1 MDNTFDKNEVLRRL
15 YEKAKNIGAELKIN
29 NPEKLHTDRRDV
41 LWYGGEIARV
51 NHKGYSFILN
61 AEGNV
66 VANLS
71 SIGETA
77 DTDIYERVSDT
88 DNRGEFFD
96 IMFPHIDN
104 DATLRALQEG
114 GALHIPVENPLTGQ
128 IEARPYELVIINNN
142 WWEIEVLDSNG
153 RFYNPEWICETDNWD
168 DAIEELID
176 GVTELVERLEK
187 KRNAKILCENIVW
200 DIEDDDTNIDSLP
213 DSVTIVN
220 PTQDMLDD
228 VKYGNDTIVNYLSDK
243 YGYCIKGF
251 RPKIIS

>member
-1 MDNTFDKNEVLRRL
+1 MNNTFDKNEVLNKL

-29 NPEKLHTDRRDV
+29 NPEKLHTNRRDV

-51 NHKGYSFILN
+51 NYKGYSFILN

-77 DTDIYERVSDT
+77 DTDIYEHVSDT
-88 DNRGEFFD
+88 DNKGEFFD
-96 IMFPHIDN
+96 IMSPHIDN
-104 DATLRALQEG
+104 DTTLRSLQEG
-114 GALHIPVENPLTGQ
+114 GTLHIPVENPLTGQ
-128 IEARPYELVIINNN
+128 IETRPYELVIINNN
-142 WWEIEVLDSNG
+142 WWEIEVLDSKG
-153 RFYNPEWICETDNWD
+153 RFYNPEWICENDSWD

-176 GVTELVERLEK
+176 GVADLTEQLEK
-187 KRNAKILCENIVW
+187 KQNAKILCKNIIW

-251 RPKIIS
+251 KPEIID